1 LINSTEGVL
10 FVEMAALSDD
20 GTIDNVVNFYYRT
33 DINKITIRL
42 KSGATQEIFENFDIT
57 ATNFNKVAFRYKSG
71 ESNLF
76 INGVKQKVSDYTAT
90 NMPVGLSQLT
100 LDSGGNTNF
109 FYGKVKQLQV
119 YNTALTDEQLTSLT
133 S

>member
-1 LINSTEGVL
+1 LL
-10 FVEMAALSDD
+10 KLLH
-20 GTIDNVVNFYYRT
+20 
-33 DINKITIRL
+33 RL
-42 KSGATQEIFENFDIT
+42 KSGSTQEIFENFDIT

-90 NMPVGLSQLT
+90 NMPIGLSQLS

-109 FYGKVKQLQV
+109 FFGKVKQLQV
-119 YNTALTDEQLTSLT
+119 YTTALTDEQLTSLT